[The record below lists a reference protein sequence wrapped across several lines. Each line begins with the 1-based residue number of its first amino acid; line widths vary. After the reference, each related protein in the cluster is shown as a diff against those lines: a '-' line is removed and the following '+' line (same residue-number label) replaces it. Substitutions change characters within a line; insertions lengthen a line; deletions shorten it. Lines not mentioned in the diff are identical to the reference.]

1 MREKGFVSIGAM
13 MAPSM
18 TLERGHGH
26 RFDASG
32 DFVERLEGSERRE
45 AIPPEDVVNRMGVSK
60 MDTVVDLGAGIGYFT
75 FPMAKL
81 VKTVIAVDIE
91 PKMVEILKRRL
102 VERGVSNVKA
112 FKAEITALTVE
123 SESVDHVLAAFVY
136 HEVRSQKELMR
147 ECARM
152 LRREGR
158 LTVVD
163 FQKRETEFGPP
174 VAERKTP
181 EHVERTAGKWFAQ
194 VSRFETDTYYQIM
207 FEKK

>member
-1 MREKGFVSIGAM
+1 
-13 MAPSM
+13 MA
-18 TLERGHGH
+18 RNGKHGH

-112 FKAEITALTVE
+112 FKAEITALPVE

-136 HEVRSQKELMR
+136 HEVRLQKELMR
-147 ECARM
+147 ECARL
-152 LRREGR
+152 LRPGGR

-163 FQKRETEFGPP
+163 FQKRETAFGPP
-174 VAERKTP
+174 VLERKTP
-181 EHVERTAGKWFAQ
+181 ESVERTAGKWFAQ
-194 VSRFETDTYYQIM
+194 LSRFETDTYYQIM